1 MTEPIWIETQEALLL
16 HARLLALHGGA
27 SGLRDEGLL
36 QSALARPQQMYAYAE
51 KSDMIEMASACT
63 AGIVG
68 NHPFV
73 DGNKRTGFVVG
84 VLFLELNGFRFT
96 ATEEDAAQAVV
107 ELAAATL
114 DEEGYAAFLRAN
126 TTAE

>member
-51 KSDMIEMASACT
+51 KPDMIKMASACT

-96 ATEEDAAQAVV
+96 AAEEDAAQAVL
-107 ELAAATL
+107 ELAAGTL
-114 DEEGYAAFLRAN
+114 DEEGYATFLRAN
-126 TTAE
+126 SIAE